1 MTNHSKDQ
9 DMQTTTQLQDNIN
22 VLACGSVFSCLFG
35 FFLATQHSRD
45 ISGVHGFPGL
55 TAILCS
61 AHAIT
66 LKFMTRE
73 QTSKPQTNSFTVAVS
88 GLVFPH
94 IIT

>member
-55 TAILCS
+55 T
-61 AHAIT
+61 IT
-66 LKFMTRE
+66 LKFMTRK